1 MSKYPKKWQNNLYI
15 LFKAIQFAIHSLP
28 EILLKIR
35 IVNDISLLLVI
46 IRNHLNINL
55 LRQFLFSPS

>member
-15 LFKAIQFAIHSLP
+15 LFKTIQFAIHSIP
-28 EILLKIR
+28 KILLKIR
-35 IVNDISLLLVI
+35 IVNHLSDIFSDP
-46 IRNHLNINL
+46 RNHLNINP